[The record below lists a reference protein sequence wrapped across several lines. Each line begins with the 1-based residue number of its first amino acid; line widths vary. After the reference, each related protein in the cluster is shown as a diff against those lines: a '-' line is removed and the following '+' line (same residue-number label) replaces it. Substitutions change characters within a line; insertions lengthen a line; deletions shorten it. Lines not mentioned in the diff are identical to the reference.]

1 VSVAHDSVPPGASDE
16 ALVAGMA
23 ASDRDATVAFVRR
36 YQRRVFGLALT
47 VVGDAPTAEDV
58 AQESL
63 LRAWRHSS
71 VYDAR
76 RGTVERWVLTIARR
90 QAIDALRRRRD
101 LPVDPATVVERA
113 AVETD
118 ATLEERVEAGERRA
132 VVVAALRDL
141 PVDQRRA
148 IVLAAL
154 HGRTAREVGE
164 IEGVPLGTAKTRIR
178 SALIRLRDAVVEREA
193 GAT

>member
-1 VSVAHDSVPPGASDE
+1 MADESAPRGASDE

-23 ASDRDATVAFVRR
+23 AADRDATVAFVRR

-47 VVGDAPTAEDV
+47 VVGDPATAEDV

-76 RGTVERWVLTIARR
+76 RGSVERWVLTIAKR

-101 LPVDPATVVERA
+101 RPVDPMSMVERA
-113 AVETD
+113 AAETD
-118 ATLEERVEAGERRA
+118 ATLAERVEAGDRRA

-141 PVDQRRA
+141 PVEQRRA

-178 SALIRLRDAVVEREA
+178 SALIRLRDSVAERE
-193 GAT
+193 GEPT

>member
-1 VSVAHDSVPPGASDE
+1 MAHDSVPQGASDE

-23 ASDRDATVAFVRR
+23 AADRDATVAFVRR

-47 VVGDAPTAEDV
+47 VVGDPATAEDV

-76 RGTVERWVLTIARR
+76 RGSVERWVLTIAKR

-101 LPVDPATVVERA
+101 LPVDPMSMVERA
-113 AVETD
+113 AAETD
-118 ATLEERVEAGERRA
+118 ATLAERVEAGDRRA
-132 VVVAALRDL
+132 VMVAALRDL
-141 PVDQRRA
+141 PVEQRRA

-178 SALIRLRDAVVEREA
+178 SALIKLRVSVVEREEEP
-193 GAT
+193 T